1 MHLKICT
8 HTPLCAYLQLS
19 TDVRLVHGPP
29 ACTSVPLPRSG
40 KQSLSA
46 LLPRGG
52 CSVSK
57 GKPSWCQRCLA
68 KARHRVVV
76 GPTLIACVSSGE
88 TWRFEGFLGE
98 KDPLTQKKK
107 GEKSNHLAL
116 LELLL
121 GPWTPDAAL
130 LHDACFY
137 SPGGFRRM
145 ATDLKVPCQLYSTGQ
160 LQEQERTPGLSP
172 HPAGTSHV

>member
-1 MHLKICT
+1 MDPQHAPQSPFLGQ
-8 HTPLCAYLQLS
+8 AN
-19 TDVRLVHGPP
+19 
-29 ACTSVPLPRSG
+29 RSG

-46 LLPRGG
+46 LLPWGG

-68 KARHRVVV
+68 KARHHVVV
-76 GPTLIACVSSGE
+76 GSTLIACVSSGE

-116 LELLL
+116 LELFL

-130 LHDACFY
+130 LHDVCFY
-137 SPGGFRRM
+137 SPGGFQRM
-145 ATDLKVPCQLYSTGQ
+145 ATDLKIPCQLYLKASCRNRRGPQVSLPT
-160 LQEQERTPGLSP
+160 LQAP
-172 HPAGTSHV
+172 HVCDPSSLAGCSRVRWRPN